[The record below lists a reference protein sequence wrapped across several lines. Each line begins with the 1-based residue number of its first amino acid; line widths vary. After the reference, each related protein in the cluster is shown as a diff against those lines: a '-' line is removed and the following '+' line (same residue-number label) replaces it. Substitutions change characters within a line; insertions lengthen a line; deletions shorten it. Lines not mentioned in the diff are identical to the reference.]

1 LHQCLKCIINGTLV
15 KVKAE
20 DTLSTI
26 RNVLVPYIKAEDCKD
41 GNLHAFEIV
50 NTKWVPENTVLR
62 RPIIS
67 DTTKMIPKCFL
78 KNGLPFWYDPI
89 TGNLERV
96 NRIKI
101 KVADKRFGLG
111 FKPKKDHKRVVMIKQ
126 ERRLA
131 RMEGKKP
138 EEDGNSTHQYLFPK
152 VIICNKT

>member
-1 LHQCLKCIINGTLV
+1 V

-20 DTLSTI
+20 DTLSMI

-78 KNGLPFWYDPI
+78 KHGLPFWYDPI
-89 TGNLERV
+89 TGNPERV

-101 KVADKRFGLG
+101 KVAD
-111 FKPKKDHKRVVMIKQ
+111 
-126 ERRLA
+126 
-131 RMEGKKP
+131 
-138 EEDGNSTHQYLFPK
+138 
-152 VIICNKT
+152 